1 MPSTPRTSRA
11 SRRVLALVTAAT
23 AAGSLAV
30 APSAFATPQE
40 LVLRGAGLSAP
51 SGVVRTPDD
60 ARWVADHMLGVC
72 RVTADGKALMGD
84 AYCSDPEGTL
94 PHVGPQA
101 SAGLVFDAA
110 TSSFYVGDIQS
121 NLGGVWRL
129 HWDAATGRVDAATKI
144 VALGDDRVTAIAL
157 APGANGAPASLLYTT
172 KRATAVMQVRDAG
185 DRQHDARR
193 GRLRAAERRHRHR
206 RAGQRRVPRRRRQ
219 RDALQPR
226 RRVAHRRRRGGHRG
240 HRRDG
245 DRRGRRARAGLRGT
259 SYPGLTDDVVVIDP
273 SAAVVETYERGFA
286 GVTGLGVDADG
297 TCSSRT
303 TPASPPP
310 TSTRCTRAACSVSPR
325 APSAA
330 ARSPSPPRPPRGRAH
345 AP

>member
-23 AAGSLAV
+23 AAGSLAA

-157 APGANGAPASLLYTT
+157 APGANGAP
-172 KRATAVMQVRDAG
+172 
-185 DRQHDARR
+185 
-193 GRLRAAERRHRHR
+193 
-206 RAGQRRVPRRRRQ
+206 PR
-219 RDALQPR
+219 
-226 RRVAHRRRRGGHRG
+226 
-240 HRRDG
+240 
-245 DRRGRRARAGLRGT
+245 
-259 SYPGLTDDVVVIDP
+259 S
-273 SAAVVETYERGFA
+273 
-286 GVTGLGVDADG
+286 
-297 TCSSRT
+297 
-303 TPASPPP
+303 
-310 TSTRCTRAACSVSPR
+310 STRR
-325 APSAA
+325 SA
-330 ARSPSPPRPPRGRAH
+330 PRPSCR
-345 AP
+345 